1 MPSRFA
7 TMKRNT
13 PNDFEESERPV
24 KMMRSERTPAF
35 VRALKTMAP
44 TQAPTTASSPIEGAL
59 KRKCEALS
67 DLEDVTSSKRV
78 RLGAAFGV
86 SGTTTTSLMGCRG
99 GKKRAKR
106 LRGPKGAFVA
116 KNDKATAVNTSPPSA
131 VEDTAEV
138 SASTEEEA
146 AVTASEDTVKAEG
159 KSGEDS
165 NEATTGD
172 ISTPSAGEDTA
183 EVSKAEEEDAVATA
197 TECAEDYLNA
207 CVSKDIVEV
216 PTTTEEEAAAIVTE
230 CAVKAE
236 DNTDAP
242 AEKDTAEVSAL
253 SEGDAAVT
261 ATKCNAKAENDSDN
275 SSEPVNNSR
284 KSVSGSIESVDST
297 SSSEPAS
304 SSQKSA
310 NGSTETLDT
319 VLSASESEEAPKKA
333 TKTVAK
339 KERYITG
346 LVNNGYQCFANATLQ
361 FFDAAMDGHDL
372 DVLLGNDV
380 SIRPFSVPKL
390 TPKDE
395 EGVDDIEA
403 LKRGETPVGK
413 IGIIKASMRAGIK
426 SLRKLG
432 KLKEICQRKQL
443 RALLS
448 QMRGSKGTAQPKFL
462 SPMVLHQVL
471 AFGGADES
479 DAYNHLDGTTQEDC
493 LEYFNALMTGA
504 TSKAREESD
513 AAPENGAEGAAA
525 LESLFEIKSEIAKV
539 CKNSAC
545 DYKGTVQV
553 ETTNTISTSVWDS
566 KKNLELTD
574 MMDVSSTSTVEGFKC
589 PKCGEETIADVTE
602 LKETSDNLVVHIN
615 RVDASGNGRKLQTK
629 LELPLTPVEICGK
642 RYILNAV
649 VRHRGGTVHRGHYTI
664 VRRRSPEWMT
674 DENSLWYVINDHHIQ
689 GINISDVRD
698 GTKYGH
704 SAMLL
709 FKAL

>member
-7 TMKRNT
+7 TMKRNA

-44 TQAPTTASSPIEGAL
+44 TQPPTTASSPIEGAL

-67 DLEDVTSSKRV
+67 DPEDVTASKRV

-197 TECAEDYLNA
+197 TECAEDYLDA
-207 CVSKDIVEV
+207 CVSKDTAEV
-216 PTTTEEEAAAIVTE
+216 PATTEEEAAAIVTK

-236 DNTDAP
+236 DNTDATTDQ
-242 AEKDTAEVSAL
+242 DTAEVSAL
-253 SEGDAAVT
+253 SEGGAAVT
-261 ATKCNAKAENDSDN
+261 ATECSVKAENDSDN
-275 SSEPVNNSR
+275 SSEPVSSSR

-310 NGSTETLDT
+310 NGSSETLDT
-319 VLSASESEEAPKKA
+319 ILSASDSDEAPKKA
-333 TKTVAK
+333 TKTAAK

-346 LVNNGYQCFANATLQ
+346 LVNNGFQCFANATLQ

-372 DVLLGNDV
+372 DLLLGNDV
-380 SIRPFSVPKL
+380 SISPFSIPAL
-390 TPKDE
+390 TSEDREKPS
-395 EGVDDIEA
+395 DINA
-403 LKRGETPVGK
+403 YKKGKQSRTK
-413 IGIIKASMRAGIK
+413 IGRIKASMRDNIK

-432 KLKEICQRKQL
+432 KLKEICQRKHL

-448 QMRGSKGTAQPKFL
+448 QMRGSKGTAQPKSL
-462 SPMVLHQVL
+462 SPMVFHHVL
-471 AFGGADES
+471 AFGGANES
-479 DAYNHLDGTTQEDC
+479 KVNNHLDGTSQEDC
-493 LEYFNALMTGA
+493 LEYFGALMSAATSATVEESGA
-504 TSKAREESD
+504 T
-513 AAPENGAEGAAA
+513 PEDSATTLKN
-525 LESLFEIKSEIAKV
+525 LFDIKSETTTSCNNPSCGQDIAV
-539 CKNSAC
+539 RA
-545 DYKGTVQV
+545 
-553 ETTNTISTSVWDS
+553 ETSNYVSVPVWES
-566 KKNLELTD
+566 KKNLEL
-574 MMDVSSTSTVEGFKC
+574 MDLLDASKTSYWEDRKC
-589 PKCGEETIADVTE
+589 PKCGEKTLVDVTE
-602 LKETSDNLVVHIN
+602 LKELGDNLVVHIN
-615 RVDASGNGRKLQTK
+615 RVDGSDKLQTK
-629 LELPLTPVEICGK
+629 VELPLQPIKICGK
-642 RYILNAV
+642 EYILNAV
-649 VRHRGGTVHRGHYTI
+649 VKHQGLTVEFGHYT
-664 VRRRSPEWMT
+664 VLRRRSPEWMT
-674 DENSLWYVINDHHIQ
+674 DEKSLWYLIDDSNVESIKT
-689 GINISDVRD
+689 SDVRD
-698 GTKYGH
+698 HWAGGH